1 MTLDEAG
8 HPHPG
13 ADRPSLLQSLVR
25 LNRYALLL
33 LLIPAGVIYFWP
45 GPEWKKQEAAKQ
57 TLHDLTTQ
65 RDGLVHKVEKLE
77 KKLELIKND
86 PEYLETM
93 ARDRLS
99 LQKDGEIIL
108 HFEE

>member
-8 HPHPG
+8 DPHSG
-13 ADRPSLLQSLVR
+13 AERSSLLQSLVR
-25 LNRYALLL
+25 QNRYALLL
-33 LLIPAGVIYFWP
+33 LLVPAGVIYFWP
-45 GPEWKKQEAAKQ
+45 GPEWKRQEAVKQ
-57 TLHDLTTQ
+57 NLSELTSR
-65 RDGLVHKVEKLE
+65 RDALAHKVEKLE

-86 PEYLETM
+86 PEFLETM
-93 ARDRLS
+93 ARDKLS

>member
-8 HPHPG
+8 APHSG
-13 ADRPSLLQSLVR
+13 AERSSLLQSLVR

-33 LLIPAGVIYFWP
+33 LLVPAGVIYFWP
-45 GPEWKKQEAAKQ
+45 GLEWKKQETAKQ
-57 TLHDLTTQ
+57 TLTDLTTQ
-65 RDGLVHKVEKLE
+65 RDALAQKVARLE

>member
-8 HPHPG
+8 HPHPS

-25 LNRYALLL
+25 MNRYLLL
-33 LLIPAGVIYFWP
+33 LLLVPAGVIYFWP
-45 GPEWKKQEAAKQ
+45 DWKGQEVARQ
-57 TLHDLTTQ
+57 NLSERTQ
-65 RDGLVHKVEKLE
+65 ERDVLAQKVAKLE

-93 ARDRLS
+93 ARDKLS

-108 HFEE
+108 HFED

>member
-1 MTLDEAG
+1 MIHDEAG
-8 HPHPG
+8 PPQPP
-13 ADRPSLLQSLVR
+13 ADRPSLLQGLVR
-25 LNRYALLL
+25 MNRYLLLL

-45 GPEWKKQEAAKQ
+45 QWKEQEEAKKKLAEI
-57 TLHDLTTQ
+57 TLQ
-65 RDGLVHKVEKLE
+65 RDVLAQKADKLE

-93 ARDRLS
+93 ARDKLS

-108 HFEE
+108 HFED

>member
-8 HPHPG
+8 NPHPD
-13 ADRPSLLQSLVR
+13 AERPSLLQSLVR
-25 LNRYALLL
+25 MNRYALLL
-33 LLIPAGVIYFWP
+33 LLVPAGVIYFWP
-45 GPEWKKQEAAKQ
+45 GAEWKRQESAKQ
-57 TLHDLTTQ
+57 TLTELTTQ
-65 RDGLVHKVEKLE
+65 RDALAQKVARLE
-77 KKLELIKND
+77 RKLELIKND